1 MWEFRQ
7 GCGAGI
13 GIHCPSDGAGKA
25 PDPPIPW
32 NGIPRDLRMDGGTL
46 AGFVWE
52 SGLRT
57 GFCGNYEAGRS
68 WEGFSGICAGRKEK
82 SQSFSA
88 GKISQL
94 RMRKELL
101 GFSAP

>member
-1 MWEFRQ
+1 M
-7 GCGAGI
+7 
-13 GIHCPSDGAGKA
+13 
-25 PDPPIPW
+25 
-32 NGIPRDLRMDGGTL
+32 GIPAGMRGQDWDPLSFGWGREGVGPPNSLEWDPQDLQMDDGTL
-46 AGFVWE
+46 AGFAWE

-68 WEGFSGICAGRKEK
+68 WEGFHGICAGRKEK